1 MIIYE
6 IMDEGPEWIRLDIA
20 ATKRLIETW
29 SMAARG
35 CFFSLILCQMERGSL
50 PRDLTALDRLV
61 PGVKKHWSEL
71 SSVFVDRDGVLV
83 NEDFDRRRTSALNLI
98 ASYRQRGRDGM
109 ASRYGHQ
116 PGDDGG
122 PPKRDRR
129 SSATSSG
136 INRSDSSASNT
147 ATRAAITQ
155 PVVSMSM
162 SEEYSPASSSGDVV
176 AERTTH
182 EEASPPADLAER
194 SPRLK
199 LAIAKLPPSLTD
211 AEHGEAVAIIA
222 GWPDASVVT
231 DLNALIEQARKA
243 DLPNVYLMGCLRKR
257 RRERPAA
264 QDNAPAI
271 AGRIDPAVRRLSEA
285 KAEVDAEKAR
295 VDAALSGLDDESLER
310 LKAQVIAMA
319 TEAFDRQLMSG
330 CNVHRSAALRS
341 RMASLLAN
349 SDVAAQGATG

>member
-1 MIIYE
+1 
-6 IMDEGPEWIRLDIA
+6 
-20 ATKRLIETW
+20 
-29 SMAARG
+29 
-35 CFFSLILCQMERGSL
+35 
-50 PRDLTALDRLV
+50 
-61 PGVKKHWSEL
+61 
-71 SSVFVDRDGVLV
+71 
-83 NEDFDRRRTSALNLI
+83 
-98 ASYRQRGRDGM
+98 M

-136 INRSDSSASNT
+136 INKSASSASNT

-182 EEASPPADLAER
+182 EEASPPADQAER

-211 AEHGEAVAIIA
+211 ADHREAVAIIA
-222 GWPDASVVT
+222 TWPDASVVA
-231 DLNALIEQARKA
+231 DLNRLVEQARDA
-243 DLPNVYLMGCLRKR
+243 DLPDVYLMGCLRRR

-264 QDNAPAI
+264 LDNAPAI
-271 AGRIDPAVRRLSEA
+271 AGRIDPVLARTAEDRAAREA
-285 KAEVDAEKAR
+285 ERSR
-295 VDAALSGLDDESLER
+295 VDATLAGKTDDE
-310 LKAQVIAMA
+310 LKALKASVVAECDA
-319 TEAFDRQLMSG
+319 ASRHFLASRDHRTSLSLRSLM
-330 CNVHRSAALRS
+330 AAL
-341 RMASLLAN
+341 
-349 SDVAAQGATG
+349 AARGATG